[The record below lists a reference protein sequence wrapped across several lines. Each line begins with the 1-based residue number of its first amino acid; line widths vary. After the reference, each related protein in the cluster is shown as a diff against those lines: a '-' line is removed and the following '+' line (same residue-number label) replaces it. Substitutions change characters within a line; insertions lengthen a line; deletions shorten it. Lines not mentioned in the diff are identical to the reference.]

1 MPKPKKKATKRLL
14 PVAASPPETA
24 GCFYSG
30 GQVLLP
36 VFRRPSGFQAAFGT
50 NQGSLKPFICRLIR
64 RSAQGTGLSVRA
76 NFQAAC
82 AFRQPE
88 SRRHGNLQAVSL

>member
-14 PVAASPPETA
+14 PVAASPLETA

-50 NQGSLKPFICRLIR
+50 NQGSLKPFIRAQAVSSIFRQPENCSRLIR
-64 RSAQGTGLSVRA
+64 RSARGTGLSMRA
-76 NFQAAC
+76 NFLAA
-82 AFRQPE
+82 
-88 SRRHGNLQAVSL
+88 